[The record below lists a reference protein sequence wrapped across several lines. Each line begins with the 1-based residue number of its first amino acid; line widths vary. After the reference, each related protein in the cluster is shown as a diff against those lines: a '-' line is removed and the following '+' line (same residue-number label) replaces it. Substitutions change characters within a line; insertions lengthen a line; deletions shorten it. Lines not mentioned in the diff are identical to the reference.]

1 MNSLIIHLKYFS
13 PHLVSLVILHRN
25 HITHPEDILILLSF
39 FFKGRFRDNHLSAF
53 IIIPISIF
61 IINKHL
67 ESISGLLSQHCLLQ
81 GRERISCTEKK
92 KERLVFWNSFHP
104 FFSILA
110 VIYMQLVSYRY
121 YFIFFCFHL
130 VQIKIRIYFS
140 RVSLV
145 FKPQS

>member
-67 ESISGLLSQHCLLQ
+67 ESISGFICQLLSLE
-81 GRERISCTEKK
+81 GRERISCIEKK
-92 KERLVFWNSFHP
+92 KVTLV
-104 FFSILA
+104 
-110 VIYMQLVSYRY
+110 
-121 YFIFFCFHL
+121 C
-130 VQIKIRIYFS
+130 
-140 RVSLV
+140 
-145 FKPQS
+145 